1 MAGVIQNVM
10 RMMVS
15 DERLATAAAGGD
27 GDAFAA
33 LLDRHY
39 DRIFRMAFRLT
50 GVADLAEDLTQ
61 EICAVLPRKMV
72 GFRGDARFTTWLY
85 RVVFNAAEDARRR
98 AASHRKAADGW
109 GDIERLRRE
118 EAGDAAADMEWL
130 YAAMSDLPKELRETL
145 SLTLDDEMTHADTAQ
160 VLGVSEGT
168 VSWRMSEIR
177 KRLRAMKEREL
188 QE

>member
-1 MAGVIQNVM
+1 M

-15 DERLATAAAGGD
+15 DEELARAAAGGD
-27 GDAFAA
+27 GDAFAT
-33 LLDRHY
+33 LLERHY

-50 GVADLAEDLTQ
+50 GGADLAEDLTQ
-61 EICAVLPRKMV
+61 DICATLPRKMT
-72 GFRGDARFTTWLY
+72 GFRGEARFTTWLY

-98 AASHRKAADGW
+98 AATHRKAADGW
-109 GDIERLRRE
+109 GDVERMRRE
-118 EAGDAAADMEWL
+118 EAGESAAAVKWL
-130 YAAMSDLPKELRETL
+130 QTAMTELPSEMRETL
-145 SLTLDDEMTHADTAQ
+145 ALTLDEEMTHADAAQ

-177 KRLRAMKEREL
+177 KRLRAVKEREL